1 MGWEMEG
8 EPMGGEGTG
17 RDPTSSHPIHIS
29 GYAPA
34 DHIPQLIFL
43 WLYIV
48 LATVYLHTKFDVPIA
63 LSNPHDMMVA

>member
-1 MGWEMEG
+1 MGREVEG
-8 EPMGGEGTG
+8 EPMGGEGT
-17 RDPTSSHPIHIS
+17 RPYLFPPIHIS

-63 LSNPHDMMVA
+63 LSNPHDMRVA